1 MQARKPYECIPEE
14 TFSMMSLTAAF
25 STDEEASEAVAR
37 MRVLLSPT
45 SGGLDVFQR
54 MFGREDF
61 GISGKSSAAK
71 TSVSGRSVMRAM
83 GLKVNKITN
92 RYFFFTYSSILHM
105 FKHFV
110 Y

>member
-1 MQARKPYECIPEE
+1 
-14 TFSMMSLTAAF
+14 MMSLTAAF

-83 GLKVNKITN
+83 GLKVKMPNPFL
-92 RYFFFTYSSILHM
+92 FFSLFNIAVM
-105 FKHFV
+105 
-110 Y
+110 